1 MFDHESILL
10 MLQALAICL
19 VLTGIHGY
27 LGIHVLE
34 RKVIFVDLAMAQI
47 AALGATYALV
57 LGYDE
62 HENPAAV
69 YLFSLAFTLA
79 GAAVFSLTRMRHEK
93 VPQEAFIGII
103 YATASAL
110 AILILARSTTAGEH
124 LKGMLVGNILR
135 ARWRPTILQTA
146 AIYAV
151 IGAFHW
157 HFRDRFFRISMDPEG
172 AYRDGVNVRLWDF
185 LFYATFGVVITSS
198 VAIAGVLLVFSF
210 LVVPA
215 CIGVMFAGKPLHRI
229 LVAWGVG
236 TAVSIA
242 GILFTFHQGDFPPG
256 PVVVAAFAL
265 ALALSGTVRYLA
277 RAERIGPALAR
288 VGSAAAVAAA
298 VLLGS
303 YLLRKPDAGREE
315 HAHEGEFELLME
327 ELRSDDENR
336 QLHAIDHFLGA
347 PDPHAVPPLLDLLE
361 RTRSDRVIEH
371 LAATL
376 KKLGDPKA
384 APGLRKA
391 ADRAGLDAPLRLELA
406 EGILELK
413 DPSGLGLLLAL
424 IGDEEA
430 PRLPRV
436 KALRLFQRLTGRGSD
451 VALEGDPQ
459 KLARVREWWAEHG
472 SHIKWRENTG
482 RFE

>member
-10 MLQALAICL
+10 MFQALAICL

-62 HENPAAV
+62 HENPTAV

-146 AIYAV
+146 AIYGA

-172 AYRDGVNVRLWDF
+172 AYKDGVNVRLWDF

-229 LVAWGVG
+229 LVAWGAG
-236 TAVSIA
+236 TAVSIL
-242 GILFTFHQGDFPPG
+242 GIFFTFQQGDFPPG

-265 ALALSGTVRYLA
+265 ALALSGIVRYLG
-277 RAERIGPALAR
+277 RAERIVPALAR
-288 VGSAAAVAAA
+288 VGSAVAAVAV

-303 YLLRKPDAGREE
+303 YLLRKPAPAPED
-315 HAHEGEFELLME
+315 HAHESEFDLHLRELGG
-327 ELRSDDENR
+327 DETR
-336 QLHAIDHFLGA
+336 QLHAIDHFLSA

-376 KKLGDPKA
+376 KRLGDPKA
-384 APGLRKA
+384 VPGLRKA
-391 ADRAGLDAPLRLELA
+391 TERTGLDASLRLALA
-406 EGILELK
+406 EAILELK
-413 DPSGLGLLLAL
+413 DPSGVGMLLAL
-424 IGDEEA
+424 IADAQA
-430 PRLPRV
+430 PRLPRM
-436 KALRLFQRLTGRGSD
+436 KALRLFQRFTGRGSD
-451 VALEGDPQ
+451 VELDGDPQ
-459 KLARVREWWAEHG
+459 KLERVRQWWSEHG